1 MRRLAAAFVRRGR
14 AAAAG
19 TGTGSGPG
27 PGVAA
32 RGRRLPP
39 VLVRA
44 RPLWAAMPGRNK
56 AAGGGGC
63 PEVLGGQ
70 QAAEAG
76 RDAAGRSPHGDEE
89 EERGANL
96 GDPDIVKSP
105 SDPKQYR

>member
-1 MRRLAAAFVRRGR
+1 M

-19 TGTGSGPG
+19 TGTGTGSEPG
-27 PGVAA
+27 PGAE
-32 RGRRLPP
+32 RGRRRLPP
-39 VLVRA
+39 VLVRT

-63 PEVLGGQ
+63 PEVPGGQ